1 VEIGRTGPSLL
12 PAVAGFAAE
21 DRPDGPVVSLS
32 YYIFPAFARLGLV
45 APEFDWEGLS
55 RSGLHLIEA
64 SRFGEQNLPVDWI
77 SLNGGTPHAADG
89 FPASFAFN
97 SIRIP
102 LYLAWS
108 GIGGREIYEP
118 FLATWSKQG
127 MATLDVN
134 TGRAVDK
141 LDEPGYRAIP
151 ALAACVTSGTAVAG
165 RFEIAAAGGQLLFHH
180 AAVAVARRGSHEGS
194 VMSSRMSVIG
204 VTVWVALLATISVA
218 SAGLVDE
225 TALREYARQ
234 KRSRSR
240 RGGNA
245 PARTPPSGMEA
256 TGGSLDREAER
267 ARRSAVVGSL

>member
-1 VEIGRTGPSLL
+1 VEIGERGRP
-12 PAVAGFAAE
+12 VAGGGRICGRGQAGRA
-21 DRPDGPVVSLS
+21 VVSLS

-127 MATLDVN
+127 TGNLATLDVN

-151 ALAACVTSGTAVAG
+151 ALAACVTSGTPWPADLKSLQP
-165 RFEIAAAGGQLLFHH
+165 GGNYYSTTLQLLSL
-180 AAVAVARRGSHEGS
+180 VAVRMRAPSCLHE
-194 VMSSRMSVIG
+194 
-204 VTVWVALLATISVA
+204 
-218 SAGLVDE
+218 
-225 TALREYARQ
+225 
-234 KRSRSR
+234 
-240 RGGNA
+240 
-245 PARTPPSGMEA
+245 
-256 TGGSLDREAER
+256 
-267 ARRSAVVGSL
+267 